1 MNGGALAGLAIMVGS
16 QAATLARLEPF
27 YSWNTPICWTGFI
40 LFADS
45 LVYRARGRSWIRSAP
60 REFVLLALASIPL
73 WLVFEF
79 YNLYLNNWNYT
90 GLPENWWLRMFG
102 YGWAFATITPAIF
115 EGAELV
121 GLLWDPAGAMWDP
134 ASAQF
139 KAAGADQ
146 PSATNPPEGGSHIG
160 RGLGGSHIGRGLA
173 LSHIGSGLALSSAA
187 GVVMLIV
194 PFVVSAEVARYLA
207 APVFLGFIF
216 LLDPIN
222 RRLGAESLNRRRF
235 FNLLASGLLC
245 GVLWEFWNYW
255 AGAKWH
261 YTVPIMERLKVF
273 EMPLPGYFGF
283 PPFAVECFVMYVF
296 VRALAAGPRAGR
308 PIAL

>member
-1 MNGGALAGLAIMVGS
+1 MIGS
-16 QAATLARLEPF
+16 EAATVARIEPF

-45 LVYRARGRSWIRSAP
+45 LVYRTRGRSWLRSAP
-60 REFVLLALASIPL
+60 REFAWLALASIPL

-102 YGWAFATITPAIF
+102 YAWAFATIWPAIF
-115 EGAELV
+115 EGAELI
-121 GLLWDPAGAMWDP
+121 GLLWDPASAGLRS
-134 ASAQF
+134 AS
-139 KAAGADQ
+139 G
-146 PSATNPPEGGSHIG
+146 SERRSNPPESRSHTG
-160 RGLGGSHIGRGLA
+160 RGAPA
-173 LSHIGSGLALSSAA
+173 LSIAVGLL
-187 GVVMLIV
+187 MLIV
-194 PFVVSAEVARYLA
+194 PFVVSPEMARYLA

-216 LLDPIN
+216 LLEPIN
-222 RRLGAESLNRRRF
+222 RRLGAESLDRRRLY
-235 FNLLASGLLC
+235 NLLASGLAC
-245 GVLWEFWNYW
+245 GVLWEGWNYW

-261 YTVPIMERLKVF
+261 YTVPIMERVKIF

-296 VRALAAGPRAGR
+296 VRALVASPRAGR

>member
-1 MNGGALAGLAIMVGS
+1 MNAGALAGFAIMSGS
-16 QAATLARLEPF
+16 QAATIARIEPF

-45 LVYRARGRSWIRSAP
+45 IVYRARGRSWIRSAP
-60 REFVLLALASIPL
+60 REFALLALASIPL

-79 YNLYLNNWNYT
+79 YNLFLNNWNYS
-90 GLPENWWLRMFG
+90 GLPENDWLRLFG

-121 GLLWDPAGAMWDP
+121 GLLWDPASAGFEARNGGRAARGNP
-134 ASAQF
+134 A
-139 KAAGADQ
+139 
-146 PSATNPPEGGSHIG
+146 EGGSHIG
-160 RGLGGSHIGRGLA
+160 VGHGGLA
-173 LSHIGSGLALSSAA
+173 ASIAA
-187 GVVMLIV
+187 GVLMLIV
-194 PFVVSAEVARYLA
+194 PFLTSPEVARYLA

-216 LLDPIN
+216 LLEPIN
-222 RRLGAESLNRRRF
+222 RRLGAEALDRRRLY
-235 FNLLASGLLC
+235 NLLASGLLC

-261 YTVPIMERLKVF
+261 YTVPIMEQLKIF

-296 VRALAAGPRAGR
+296 VRALVAGPRTGR

>member
-1 MNGGALAGLAIMVGS
+1 MNAGALAGLAIMVGS
-16 QAATLARLEPF
+16 EAATLARIEPF

-45 LVYRARGRSWIRSAP
+45 LVYRAHGRSWIRSAP
-60 REFVLLALASIPL
+60 REFALLAVASIPL

-102 YGWAFATITPAIF
+102 YAWAFATIWPAIF
-115 EGAELV
+115 EGAELI
-121 GLLWDPAGAMWDP
+121 GLLWDPPAAKWDP
-134 ASAQF
+134 ASAGLPGIPAQSHR
-139 KAAGADQ
+139 G
-146 PSATNPPEGGSHIG
+146 PNRPEGGSHT
-160 RGLGGSHIGRGLA
+160 RGVAPVLSIAVGL
-173 LSHIGSGLALSSAA
+173 L
-187 GVVMLIV
+187 MLV
-194 PFVVSAEVARYLA
+194 APFVAAPDAARYLA

-216 LLDPIN
+216 LLEPIN
-222 RRLGAESLNRRRF
+222 RRLGAESLDRRRLA
-235 FNLLASGLLC
+235 NLLASGLVC
-245 GVLWEFWNYW
+245 GVLWECWNYW

-261 YTVPIMERLKVF
+261 YTVPIMERVKIF

-296 VRALAAGPRAGR
+296 VRALVASPRAGR